1 LGLEHSSGNVYN
13 LASMKIFLLFIFW
26 SLWFLNFSTRTVLS
40 PLLPL
45 IEEELA
51 ITHALAGSLFFY
63 LSVGF
68 TISVFMA
75 GWISKYIGY
84 KRSIIASFLAL
95 VLALIGFRFAETYY
109 YFAAVSFFVGLTSG
123 IYFPC
128 AIPLITSSF
137 SRENWGK
144 AIAFHETAAS
154 SSFLAIPILVAIA
167 LRFCHWKTCFIMLS
181 GVCLIAIIF
190 FWMLAPDPRPKKERR
205 SSYSTVLLRK
215 DFWLVNIIWTIN
227 VMATYGIYSIT
238 PLFLVTERGL
248 PLELANT
255 IFGVSRIGG
264 LLATILIGFVL
275 DRYPVRKI
283 LLIIL
288 LITGLSTIGV
298 ALAQVFWL
306 LVGMLIIQATV
317 SVAFFP
323 SAIMAISKITRLEE
337 RSTFMGITVAIASI
351 WGVGIAPFGLGAVAD
366 TWNFQIGILV
376 LGVLSTLSCVLTG
389 GLKKLG

>member
-1 LGLEHSSGNVYN
+1 
-13 LASMKIFLLFIFW
+13 M
-26 SLWFLNFSTRTVLS
+26 S

-51 ITHALAGSLFFY
+51 ITHALAGSLFLY
-63 LSVGF
+63 MSVGF

-84 KRSIIASFLAL
+84 KRSIIVSFLAL
-95 VLALIGFRFAETYY
+95 VLALSSFIFAETYY
-109 YFAAVSFFVGLTSG
+109 SFAAVSFFVGLTSG

-128 AIPLITSSF
+128 AIPLITSIF
-137 SRENWGK
+137 SRDNWGK
-144 AIAFHETAAS
+144 AIGFHETAAS
-154 SSFLAIPILVAIA
+154 ASFLAIPILVVLA
-167 LRFCHWKTCFIMLS
+167 LRFCHWKSCFIMLS
-181 GVCLIAIIF
+181 GVCLLVIIF
-190 FWMLAPDPRPKKERR
+190 FWVFAPDPRPKKERR
-205 SSYSTVLLRK
+205 SSYATILLRK

-248 PLELANT
+248 QLELANT

-264 LLATILIGFVL
+264 LFATILIGFAL
-275 DRYPVRKI
+275 DRYSVRKI
-283 LLIIL
+283 LFIIL

-351 WGVGIAPFGLGAVAD
+351 WGVGITPVGLGAVAD
-366 TWNFQIGILV
+366 AWSFQIGIFI
-376 LGVLSTLSCVLTG
+376 LGVLTTLSCVLMR
-389 GLKKLG
+389 GLRKLG

>member
-1 LGLEHSSGNVYN
+1 
-13 LASMKIFLLFIFW
+13 MKIILLFIFW
-26 SLWFLNFSTRTVLS
+26 GLWFLNFSSRTVLS

-63 LSVGF
+63 MSVGF

-84 KRSIIASFLAL
+84 KRSIIVSFLAL
-95 VLALIGFRFAETYY
+95 VLALSSFIFAETYY
-109 YFAAVSFFVGLTSG
+109 SFAAVSFFVGLTSG

-128 AIPLITSSF
+128 AIPLITSIF
-137 SRENWGK
+137 SRDNWGK
-144 AIAFHETAAS
+144 AIGFHETAAS
-154 SSFLAIPILVAIA
+154 ASFLAIPILVVLA
-167 LRFCHWKTCFIMLS
+167 LRFCHWKSCFIMLS
-181 GVCLIAIIF
+181 GVCLLVIIF
-190 FWMLAPDPRPKKERR
+190 FWVFAPDPRPKKERR
-205 SSYSTVLLRK
+205 SSYATILLRK

-248 PLELANT
+248 QLELANT

-264 LLATILIGFVL
+264 LFATILIGFAL
-275 DRYPVRKI
+275 DRYSVRKI
-283 LLIIL
+283 LFIIL

-306 LVGMLIIQATV
+306 LIGMLIIQATV

-351 WGVGIAPFGLGAVAD
+351 WGVGITPVGLGAVAD
-366 TWNFQIGILV
+366 AWSFQIGIFI
-376 LGVLSTLSCVLTG
+376 LGVLTTLSCVLMR
-389 GLKKLG
+389 GLRKLG

>member
-1 LGLEHSSGNVYN
+1 
-13 LASMKIFLLFIFW
+13 MKILLLLIFW
-26 SLWFLNFSTRTVLS
+26 GLWFLNFSTRTVLS

-45 IEEELA
+45 VEEELA

-63 LSVGF
+63 MSVGF
-68 TISVFMA
+68 TISVFIS
-75 GWISKYIGY
+75 GWISKYLGY
-84 KRSIIASFLAL
+84 KRSIIVSFLTLALAL
-95 VLALIGFRFAETYY
+95 VGFRFAETYY
-109 YFAAVSFFVGLTSG
+109 YFAAASFFVGLTSG

-128 AIPLITSSF
+128 AIPLITSIF
-137 SRENWGK
+137 SRKNWGK
-144 AIAFHETAAS
+144 AIGFHETAAS
-154 SSFLAIPILVAIA
+154 ASFLAIPLLVALA
-167 LRFCHWKTCFIMLS
+167 LRFCHWKTCFIMFS
-181 GVCLIAIIF
+181 GVCLLVIIF
-190 FWMLAPDPRPKKERR
+190 FWVLAPDPRPQEERR
-205 SSYSTVLLRK
+205 SSYSTVLRRT
-215 DFWLVNIIWTIN
+215 DFWLVNILWTIT

-264 LLATILIGFVL
+264 LCATILIGFVL
-275 DRYPVRKI
+275 DRYPVRGI
-283 LLIIL
+283 LFIIV

-306 LVGMLIIQATV
+306 LVGMLVIQATV
-317 SVAFFP
+317 SVAFSP

-351 WGVGIAPFGLGAVAD
+351 WGVGITPIGLGAVAD
-366 TWNFQIGILV
+366 TWNFQIGIFV
-376 LGVLSTLSCVLTG
+376 LGVLSTLSCVLMR

>member
-1 LGLEHSSGNVYN
+1 MRIS
-13 LASMKIFLLFIFW
+13 LLFIFW

-45 IEEELA
+45 IEDELA
-51 ITHALAGSLFFY
+51 ITHALAGSLFFCM
-63 LSVGF
+63 SVGF

-84 KRSIIASFLAL
+84 KRSIVFSFLAL
-95 VLALIGFRFAETYY
+95 VVALIGFRFAETYY
-109 YFAAVSFFVGLTSG
+109 YFAAVSFFIGLTSG
-123 IYFPC
+123 IYYPS
-128 AIPLITSSF
+128 AIPLITSIF
-137 SRENWGK
+137 SRKNWGK

-154 SSFLAIPILVAIA
+154 SSFLAIPILVAFA
-167 LRFCHWKTCFIMLS
+167 LRFCHWKSCFIMLS
-181 GVCLIAIIF
+181 GACLLVIIF
-190 FWMLAPDPRPKKERR
+190 FLVLAPDPHPQEEKK

-215 DFWLVNIIWTIN
+215 DFWLVSIIWAIN

-248 PLELANT
+248 QLVLANT

-264 LLATILIGFVL
+264 LFATVLIGFVL

-283 LLIIL
+283 LIIIL
-288 LITGLSTIGV
+288 FITGLSTIGV
-298 ALAQVFWL
+298 ALAQVLWL

-317 SVAFFP
+317 SVTFFP

-337 RSTFMGITVAIASI
+337 RSTFMGMTLAISSI
-351 WGVGIAPFGLGAVAD
+351 WGVGIAPVGLGAVAD
-366 TWNFQIGILV
+366 IWNFQVGILV
-376 LGVLSTLSCVLTG
+376 LGILSTLSCVVMR